1 MPALSL
7 KRDPATVRMAVRSG
21 RTRAFADDRLLFACR
36 KQTPPV
42 PVLRFYLAHL
52 ISGGIL
58 KIFLS
63 AFVCLFMAGTTL
75 AQANSQPQVEPR
87 SNAAVQD
94 LPSPGPEARIAPDA
108 AVITIKGVCEKS
120 ASAASDCKTVITR
133 DQFEKIVSAVQPNMP
148 KQVQKQMAGRL
159 VEFMVL
165 SQKAHEMGLDQGPNF
180 DEQMYLNRLQVL
192 ARLAGEQIQKDASKA
207 PDSEIE
213 GYYKQH
219 SGEFK
224 TVSYDKIYVPK
235 QKSGTTATA
244 TGPDAQKK
252 RQTNEGA
259 MKEEADKLRARAA
272 AGEDFVKLQQEAYDF
287 AGMKLIANASNTH
300 VDKVSK
306 AHMLG
311 NDASIFDLK
320 KGDTSQVINDPQG
333 FMIYKVTDIQDQPL
347 ADVREE
353 ITRAV
358 QGEKLKAASESI
370 QKQVTQDTT
379 YNEAYFAVPAPP
391 SLRKPGE
398 EAPTAPSAPHGQ
410 APASSSPVP
419 NLPGK
424 K

>member
-1 MPALSL
+1 M
-7 KRDPATVRMAVRSG
+7 
-21 RTRAFADDRLLFACR
+21 
-36 KQTPPV
+36 
-42 PVLRFYLAHL
+42 
-52 ISGGIL
+52 

-63 AFVCLFMAGTTL
+63 AFVCLLMAGTTL
-75 AQANSQPQVEPR
+75 GQANSQPQVEPR
-87 SNAAVQD
+87 SNTAVQD
-94 LPSPGPEARIAPDA
+94 LPTPGPETQVAPDA

-120 ASAASDCKTVITR
+120 ANAGADCNTVITR
-133 DQFEKIVSAVQPNMP
+133 AEFEKIVNAVQPNMP
-148 KQVQKQMAGRL
+148 KQVQKQMANRL

-165 SQKAHEMGLDQGPNF
+165 SQKAHQMGLDQGPNF

-192 ARLAGEQIQKDASKA
+192 ARLAGEQIQKDAAKSS
-207 PDSEIE
+207 DSEIE
-213 GYYKQH
+213 DYYKQH

-235 QKSGTTATA
+235 QKSGTTAA
-244 TGPDAQKK
+244 PNDPDAQKK
-252 RQTNEGA
+252 RQASEDE
-259 MKEEADKLRARAA
+259 MKQEAEKLRARAA
-272 AGEDFVKLQQEAYDF
+272 AGEDFVKLQQAAYDF
-287 AGMKLIANASNTH
+287 AGMKLIASASNTH

-320 KGDTSQVINDPQG
+320 KGEISQVINDPQG

-353 ITRAV
+353 VTRQV
-358 QGEKLKAASESI
+358 QGQKLKAASESI

-379 YNEAYFAVPAPP
+379 YNDAYFAVPAPP

-398 EAPTAPSAPHGQ
+398 ETPSAAPTPHGQ
-410 APASSSPVP
+410 APSS
-419 NLPGK
+419 PGK